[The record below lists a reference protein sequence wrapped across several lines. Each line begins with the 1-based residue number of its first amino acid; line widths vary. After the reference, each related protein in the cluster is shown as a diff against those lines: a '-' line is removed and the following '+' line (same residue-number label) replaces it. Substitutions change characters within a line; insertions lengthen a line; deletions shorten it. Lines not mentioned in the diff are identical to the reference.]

1 LNKSEGVVSFC
12 GLAIAKHVPDDREH
26 GDQDHE
32 HDDAVADAVQVSP
45 LQVSRLKVW
54 PLKNIY
60 EKTHSSPAAPPL
72 IR

>member
-1 LNKSEGVVSFC
+1 VSFC

-26 GDQDHE
+26 GDQEHE

-45 LQVSRLKVW
+45 LKVP

-60 EKTHSSPAAPPL
+60 EKTHSSPAAAPL